1 MNKLI
6 ISPAPH
12 IHSGDSISKN
22 MYAVLLALV
31 PAYLVGLYF
40 FGIGAFVVSI
50 TAVLSCIIFEFLIQK
65 FILPLPRSSEQLL
78 FIFSIFLVCNQEL
91 SSSSTKPKVSV
102 S

>member
-50 TAVLSCIIFEFLIQK
+50 TAVLSCIIFEF
-65 FILPLPRSSEQLL
+65 
-78 FIFSIFLVCNQEL
+78 
-91 SSSSTKPKVSV
+91 
-102 S
+102 